1 MKKIFNITDKK
12 EIKDKKI
19 YKGIILGRKISK
31 ILKKENSIE
40 NKKSKIKYC
49 NLKSQLII
57 KFQTFQIK

>member
-40 NKKSKIKYC
+40 NKKSKIKF
-49 NLKSQLII
+49 K
-57 KFQTFQIK
+57 